1 MSWDGYID
9 NLLARASGNI
19 DRASIIGLNGGGKWT
34 TKLEVQLKPDEAA
47 KIAQTFTSKNFDS
60 FQANGIQ
67 IEGQKYQFLREE
79 DKKLVFA
86 KKKDFGS
93 VTMQSTKQAI
103 IIGHTPEGKAQG
115 SAAVAVSAIADYL
128 ESQGY

>member
-1 MSWDGYID
+1 M
-9 NLLARASGNI
+9 
-19 DRASIIGLNGGGKWT
+19 
-34 TKLEVQLKPDEAA
+34 QLKPDEAA

-93 VTMQSTKQAI
+93 VTMQSTKQ
-103 IIGHTPEGKAQG
+103 G
-115 SAAVAVSAIADYL
+115 
-128 ESQGY
+128 